1 MNDFLIALGI
11 SLIFC
16 ASFAGIELIKRKF
29 GISSEIMRRFA
40 HMVSG
45 CVVILEY
52 IYLPSIWVVVL
63 IIGGGLLFYIFS
75 RLNLLTSVNDVE
87 RQTYGQYVLSL
98 GYLCT
103 YIVSVSNPRVF
114 IPAILI
120 ITFADSLAGLVG
132 TLLKSKIRT
141 WAGSITF
148 FLVALGILIGYGDGL
163 TYPWNGMLF
172 ITPVIALGLTIVERQ
187 TPLGFDNL
195 TVPVAAAL
203 LLLTF

>member
-1 MNDFLIALGI
+1 MTDFLIALGI

-16 ASFAGIELIKRKF
+16 VSFAGIELIKRKF
-29 GISSEIMRRFA
+29 GISPEIMRRFA

-45 CVVILEY
+45 CVVLLEY
-52 IYLPSIWVVVL
+52 IYLPPTWVVSL
-63 IIGGGLLFYIFS
+63 IIGGGILFYIFS
-75 RLNLLTSVNDVE
+75 RLNLLTSVNEVE

-163 TYPWNGMLF
+163 TYPWNEMYFFASVCAF
-172 ITPVIALGLTIVERQ
+172 ILTLVERQ
-187 TPLGFDNL
+187 TPLGFDNV

-203 LLLTF
+203 FLLTF

>member
-1 MNDFLIALGI
+1 
-11 SLIFC
+11 
-16 ASFAGIELIKRKF
+16 
-29 GISSEIMRRFA
+29 
-40 HMVSG
+40 
-45 CVVILEY
+45 
-52 IYLPSIWVVVL
+52 
-63 IIGGGLLFYIFS
+63 
-75 RLNLLTSVNDVE
+75 
-87 RQTYGQYVLSL
+87 LSL

-114 IPAILI
+114 IPAILV

-163 TYPWNGMLF
+163 TYPWQGMYF
-172 ITPVIALGLTIVERQ
+172 FAPAIALGLTVLERK

-195 TVPVAAAL
+195 TVPVTAAL
-203 LLLTF
+203 FLLNF

>member
-1 MNDFLIALGI
+1 MIDFLIALGI

-16 ASFAGIELIKRKF
+16 AGFAAIELIKRVF
-29 GISSEIMRRFA
+29 GVSPEIMRRFA
-40 HMVSG
+40 HIVSG

-52 IYLPSIWVVVL
+52 LYLPAIWVVLL
-63 IIGGGLLFYIFS
+63 IIGGGILFYIFS
-75 RLNLLTSVNDVE
+75 RLDLLTSVNDVE

-103 YIVSVSNPRVF
+103 YVVSLSNPKVF

-120 ITFADSLAGLVG
+120 ITLADSLAGLVG

-141 WAGSITF
+141 WAGTITF
-148 FLVALGILIGYGDGL
+148 FLVALGILVAYGDGL
-163 TYPWNGMLF
+163 TYPWQGMYF
-172 ITPVIALGLTIVERQ
+172 FAPCIAVGLTFVERI

-195 TVPVAAAL
+195 TVPVAGAIL
-203 LLLTF
+203 LLAF

>member
-1 MNDFLIALGI
+1 MTDFLIALGI

-16 ASFAGIELIKRKF
+16 TSFAGIELIKRMF
-29 GISSEIMRRFA
+29 GVSPEITRRFA
-40 HMVSG
+40 HMISG
-45 CVVILEY
+45 CVVLLEY
-52 IYLPSIWVVVL
+52 IYLPPTWFVSL
-63 IIGGGLLFYIFS
+63 IIGGGILFYIFS

-98 GYLCT
+98 GYLCA
-103 YIVSVSNPRVF
+103 YIVSVSNPKVF
-114 IPAILI
+114 IPALLI

-148 FLVALGILIGYGDGL
+148 FLVALGILIGYGDSL
-163 TYPWNGMLF
+163 TNPWNGMIF
-172 ITPVIALGLTIVERQ
+172 IAPVIALGLTVVERQ
-187 TPLGFDNL
+187 TPLGFDNV

-203 LLLTF
+203 LLLYF

>member
-1 MNDFLIALGI
+1 MTDFLIALGI

-16 ASFAGIELIKRKF
+16 VSFTAIELIKRKF
-29 GISSEIMRRFA
+29 GISPEIMRRFA

-45 CVVILEY
+45 CVVLLEY

-87 RQTYGQYVLSL
+87 RQTYGQYVLSV

-103 YIVSVSNPRVF
+103 FIVSVSNPRVF

-141 WAGSITF
+141 WAGSIIF

-172 ITPVIALGLTIVERQ
+172 ITPVIALGLTVVERQ

-203 LLLTF
+203 LLLNF

>member
-16 ASFAGIELIKRKF
+16 VSFAAIELIKRKF
-29 GISSEIMRRFA
+29 GISPEIMRRFA

-75 RLNLLTSVNDVE
+75 RLNLLTSVNDIE

-141 WAGSITF
+141 WTGSITF

-163 TYPWNGMLF
+163 TYPSNGMLF

>member
-1 MNDFLIALGI
+1 
-11 SLIFC
+11 
-16 ASFAGIELIKRKF
+16 
-29 GISSEIMRRFA
+29 
-40 HMVSG
+40 MVSG
-45 CVVILEY
+45 SVVILEY
-52 IYLPSIWVVVL
+52 IYLPPMWVVLL
-63 IIGGGLLFYIFS
+63 IIGGGILFYIFS

-163 TYPWNGMLF
+163 TYPWQGMYF
-172 ITPVIALGLTIVERQ
+172 FAPAIALGLTVLERK

-203 LLLTF
+203 FLLTF